1 MSNAM
6 ASYGTQ
12 GGIRP
17 EDVLVL
23 CDCTLFGSAKEGF
36 LLTADRLVSTTGS
49 FALEECEK
57 IIPAKGTF
65 DSKVILMPQDVVI
78 ADMPPSDEQTLF
90 VQFFNEIV
98 KK

>member
-1 MSNAM
+1 MQNAM
-6 ASYGTQ
+6 ASYGTR

-23 CDCTLFGSAKEGF
+23 CNCTLFGSAKEGF
-36 LLTADRLVSTTGS
+36 LLTADRLVSPAGS
-49 FALEECEK
+49 FALEECGE
-57 IIPAKGTF
+57 IIPAKGMT
-65 DSKVILMPQDVVI
+65 DSKVVLMPQDVEI
-78 ADMPPSDEQTLF
+78 ANMPPSDEQTLF